1 MQYEIWKGRKK
12 VRQKATL
19 TRVDRVK
26 KNVLPPAPLKPMLK

>member
-12 VRQKATL
+12 VRQKAAR

-26 KNVLPPAPLKPMLK
+26 KHMFYHLRHWNWC